1 MNKEKQQLC
10 YSNYLDLPTLLKT
23 QVLESRKL
31 GHEAHDEMLFII
43 THQAYE
49 LWFKQILHELYSIL
63 ELFSTLP
70 LDEKKLH
77 TIAARLQRIIKIQFL
92 LNQQISIIET
102 MTSLD
107 FLDFRDYLIPASGFQ
122 SIQFREIELRLGLS
136 HHLSSSSYGGFTE
149 DDKTYLKKVGQQVSL
164 FELLDAWLTRM
175 PFLEFG
181 EFSFWGSYEK
191 AVKIMLDNDKSIIE
205 NNPLL
210 STSEKNQQLRE
221 LETTRQSFS
230 CLFDKS
236 LYQQYKQDGHFKLT
250 HNATLAALFIQLY
263 RDEPLLQLPFKILN
277 QLMDVDAQL
286 TTWRSNHY
294 LMVQRMLGTKI
305 GTGGSSG
312 HEYLKS
318 TISSKRIYAD
328 LFNLST
334 FLIPRS
340 KLPILPE
347 QLVRNLGFYQP
358 RH

>member
-1 MNKEKQQLC
+1 MNEEKNPLC
-10 YSNYLDLPTLLKT
+10 YSSYLELPTLLNI
-23 QVLESRKL
+23 QVTESSKH

-49 LWFKQILHELYSIL
+49 LWFKQILHELYSVL
-63 ELFSTLP
+63 ELFSALP

-77 TIAARLQRIIKIQFL
+77 TIAARLQRIIKIQFVI
-92 LNQQISIIET
+92 NQQISILET

-107 FLDFRDYLIPASGFQ
+107 FLDFRDFLIPASGFQ

-136 HHLSSSSYGGFTE
+136 HHLSNCTYGRFTD
-149 DDKTYLKKVGQQVSL
+149 DDKTYLEKVAQQVSL
-164 FELLDAWLTRM
+164 FELLDAWLART
-175 PFLEFG
+175 PFLEFQ
-181 EFSFWGSYEK
+181 EFSFWDSYGA
-191 AVKIMLDNDKSIIE
+191 AVKIMLDNDSSIIE
-205 NNPLL
+205 NNTLL
-210 STSEKNQQLRE
+210 SSSEKNQQLQE
-221 LETTRQSFS
+221 LETTRQSFN
-230 CLFDKS
+230 CLFDES
-236 LYQQYKQDGHFKLT
+236 LYQQYKQEGHFKLS
-250 HNATLAALFIQLY
+250 HNATLAALFIRLY
-263 RDEPLLQLPFKILN
+263 CDEPLLQLPFKVLN
-277 QLMDVDAQL
+277 QLMDIDAQL

-334 FLIPRS
+334 YLIPRS
-340 KLPILPE
+340 KLPVLPE
-347 QLVRNLGFYQP
+347 TLVRNLGFYQQ